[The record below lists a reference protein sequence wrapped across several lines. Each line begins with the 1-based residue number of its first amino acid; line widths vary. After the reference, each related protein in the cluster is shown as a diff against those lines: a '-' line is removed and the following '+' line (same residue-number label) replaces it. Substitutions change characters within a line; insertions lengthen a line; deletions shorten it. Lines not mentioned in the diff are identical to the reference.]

1 MKAKVNTSPFDDRAA
16 IVALQRVSFVMIWPL
31 IARGGPQVE
40 TPEGNL
46 GVENRRRKL
55 KKKVNCAQG
64 KFNLILKVPDIH
76 NLARGIIRVDE
87 PRLERHVQIR
97 SCCT

>member
-1 MKAKVNTSPFDDRAA
+1 MNTSPFDDRAA
-16 IVALQRVSFVMIWPL
+16 IVALRRVSFVMIWPL

-55 KKKVNCAQG
+55 ERKRAALG
-64 KFNLILKVPDIH
+64 K
-76 NLARGIIRVDE
+76 
-87 PRLERHVQIR
+87 
-97 SCCT
+97 SST